1 MMRRAMIAAAAAPDM
16 PNKDPRWQ
24 ALSLVQAARD
34 SLQLR
39 DRDIAVLRGLL
50 SLITAQ
56 AWNAGQMIMVYA
68 SNRVL
73 SERCD
78 GIEERTLLRRLTRLA
93 DCGLIRRA
101 ISPNRKRYL
110 LRDGDG
116 QVVQGYGFDLA
127 PLRAALVRLAE
138 LAEAAQREQQDI
150 KLLRKILR
158 DRLWHLAQAGID
170 TPAYLPMLRNRTTV
184 EKLRAAIADCENLL
198 PEPLEGIE
206 DIPSASVKMSDSDSD
221 SVRDIQSS
229 DKENL
234 RKNTDQLQLQDCL
247 ERAEQATSYAP
258 SPIRSWS
265 DLQRL
270 TDVLGP
276 AMSIDHRLLN
286 DAKAALG
293 TKECSLAV
301 IGILEAGSRIQR
313 PAAYLARLI
322 KEGTA
327 GKLQIARMYQS
338 LVRKNAGFR
347 PETLQ

>member
-16 PNKDPRWQ
+16 PIKDPRWQ
-24 ALSLVQAARD
+24 VLSLVQAARD

-56 AWNAGQMIMVYA
+56 AWDAGQMIMVYA

-78 GIEERTLLRRLTRLA
+78 GIEERSLLRRLTRLA
-93 DCGLIRRA
+93 ECGLIRRA

-110 LRDGDG
+110 LRDSDG

-127 PLRAALVRLAE
+127 PLRDAMQALATMAE
-138 LAEAAQREQQDI
+138 TAQREAQEI
-150 KLLRKILR
+150 KLLRKLLR
-158 DRLWHLAQAGID
+158 DRIWHLAQAGID
-170 TPAYLPMLRNRTTV
+170 APSYQPLLRNKTTV
-184 EKLRAAIADCENLL
+184 ASLRAAIAACEEIMPEEDDLAPSPL
-198 PEPLEGIE
+198 PVT
-206 DIPSASVKMSDSDSD
+206 DKMSDSDSEI
-221 SVRDIQSS
+221 VRDIQSS
-229 DKENL
+229 DKDNL
-234 RKNTDQLQLQDCL
+234 RKNPDQLQLHDCI
-247 ERAEQATSYAP
+247 EQAEQAISYAP

-270 TDVLGP
+270 SDILGP
-276 AMSIDHRLLN
+276 AMNIDRNLLN
-286 DAKAALG
+286 AAKATLG
-293 TKECSLAV
+293 VKECSLAV

-313 PAAYLARLI
+313 PTAYLGRLVQQ
-322 KEGTA
+322 GA
-327 GKLQIARMYQS
+327 LGKLQVARMYQS

-347 PETLQ
+347 PETIQ

>member
-1 MMRRAMIAAAAAPDM
+1 MSAAAAAPDM

-50 SLITAQ
+50 SLITPQ
-56 AWNAGQMIMVYA
+56 AWNTGQMIMVYA

-78 GIEERTLLRRLTRLA
+78 GIEDRSLLRRLTRLA
-93 DCGLIRRA
+93 ECGLIRRA

-110 LRDGDG
+110 LRDSDG

-127 PLRAALVRLAE
+127 PLRAALARLAD
-138 LAEAAQREQQDI
+138 LAAAAQREQQDI
-150 KLLRKILR
+150 KLLRKVLR
-158 DRLWHLAQAGID
+158 DRLWHLAQAGIER
-170 TPAYLPMLRNRTTV
+170 PAHLPLLRNKTTA
-184 EKLRAAIADCENLL
+184 EILRAAIADCEALL
-198 PEPLEGIE
+198 PELLEDNQE
-206 DIPSASVKMSDSDSD
+206 LVSATVKMSDSDSD
-221 SVRDIQSS
+221 IVRDIQSS
-229 DKENL
+229 DKDKL
-234 RKNTDQLQLQDCL
+234 RKNADQLQLQDCV
-247 ERAEQATSYAP
+247 ERAEQATSYTP

-286 DAKAALG
+286 DAKATLG
-293 TKECSLAV
+293 SKECSLAV
-301 IGILEAGSRIQR
+301 IGILEAGARIQR

-322 KEGTA
+322 KEGSE
-327 GKLQIARMYQS
+327 GKLHIARMYQS